1 MNNTIWYGLENLI
14 SIGSS
19 FITSVAI
26 ARELGPSQ
34 MGYIIYV
41 IWIANIA
48 STFGSIGIPVTT
60 RKYMAEYLGAGDRAT
75 ARFIYLRTFI
85 VQAMLATLATAVSL
99 LWVLHDAPPAYKT
112 ASVILLLSIWPAM
125 LNFVSA
131 QANVAAEQLSA
142 NLPASLAS
150 MLVFLSVVLLAVFRH
165 WGVVGV
171 ASAMF
176 AMRFVDFAIRVLP
189 TARRILRWNPE
200 NKSIPQHLY
209 KRMATFALQSLAS
222 MVLTL
227 VVWDR
232 SELFLL
238 KHLSA
243 DIRQIAF
250 YSVAFNLAERLLIFP
265 NVFAGA
271 AGASMFVQHGRDRT
285 RVPMMVAASIR
296 YLTLSS
302 IPLYAIAIPLAGP
315 AVLLLYG
322 RQYAG
327 AVAVAMAAPLLCL
340 PKAFLAPIQNLFE
353 ASEEQRYFIWA
364 TILASF
370 VDVGIAWALVPHYGA
385 LGACIGS
392 GAAQTVA
399 IGILWMIGIKR
410 YQIPVPWK
418 FVQKI
423 VAASVAASLAAY
435 LIASHLSAATGLFA
449 GGTIA
454 IVTFLVLIRFFGVLE
469 REDWGRFAVVLGSCP
484 PLLVAP
490 VRGALSLMGLPM
502 KDKAV
507 LQQEP
512 LT

>member
-1 MNNTIWYGLENLI
+1 
-14 SIGSS
+14 
-19 FITSVAI
+19 
-26 ARELGPSQ
+26 
-34 MGYIIYV
+34 
-41 IWIANIA
+41 
-48 STFGSIGIPVTT
+48 
-60 RKYMAEYLGAGDRAT
+60 
-75 ARFIYLRTFI
+75 
-85 VQAMLATLATAVSL
+85 
-99 LWVLHDAPPAYKT
+99 
-112 ASVILLLSIWPAM
+112 
-125 LNFVSA
+125 
-131 QANVAAEQLSA
+131 
-142 NLPASLAS
+142 
-150 MLVFLSVVLLAVFRH
+150 
-165 WGVVGV
+165 
-171 ASAMF
+171 
-176 AMRFVDFAIRVLP
+176 
-189 TARRILRWNPE
+189 
-200 NKSIPQHLY
+200 
-209 KRMATFALQSLAS
+209 
-222 MVLTL
+222 
-227 VVWDR
+227 
-232 SELFLL
+232 
-238 KHLSA
+238 
-243 DIRQIAF
+243 
-250 YSVAFNLAERLLIFP
+250 
-265 NVFAGA
+265 
-271 AGASMFVQHGRDRT
+271 
-285 RVPMMVAASIR
+285 MMVAASIR

-364 TILASF
+364 TVFASF
-370 VDVGIAWALVPHYGA
+370 IDVGIAWALVPHYGA